1 MVSSKV
7 THVCEI
13 MTCLTNYGITSYF
26 DTKMFAS
33 EQNIFVS
40 SLVIIVLLVRKLKRG
55 RNPAT
60 PPSPFIVTEP
70 PKIPVVMGLKVKRRK
85 PEILDAQATT
95 NVLEGQQFV

>member
-13 MTCLTNYGITSYF
+13 MTSLKNHGITSYF

-33 EQNIFVS
+33 EKAIFVL
-40 SLVIIVLLVRKLKRG
+40 SLVIIVLSVRKLKRG
-55 RNPAT
+55 RNPAA

-70 PKIPVVMGLKVKRRK
+70 PKIVVVMELKVKRRK